1 MMQNIQVSNTF
12 LQGHRAEL
20 YAARVA
26 KCLAAMEGRE
36 KVFEDDLKKAVKY
49 MISVNSSH
57 LFGRARVSPSHGS
70 QVVGVDGGRPRLE
83 LCSSAAGR
91 RGDAVAEEV
100 RRLGLEESGG

>member
-36 KVFEDDLKKAVKY
+36 KVFVDDLKKAVKY

-57 LFGRARVSPSHGS
+57 LLLDTNKPDTNYIFIFT
-70 QVVGVDGGRPRLE
+70 
-83 LCSSAAGR
+83 SSIVHHCNPA
-91 RGDAVAEEV
+91 
-100 RRLGLEESGG
+100 LM